1 MYFASLSAALQM
13 EGHGGYVWFA
23 YIIAVGVLAIV
34 IILPRRRAKAFV
46 RQLQGTLKR
55 QHRDTH

>member
-1 MYFASLSAALQM
+1 MYFASACAALQM
-13 EGHGGYVWFA
+13 EGHGGYVWSA
-23 YIIAVGVLAIV
+23 YLIAVVVLAVV

-55 QHRDTH
+55 QQRDTR